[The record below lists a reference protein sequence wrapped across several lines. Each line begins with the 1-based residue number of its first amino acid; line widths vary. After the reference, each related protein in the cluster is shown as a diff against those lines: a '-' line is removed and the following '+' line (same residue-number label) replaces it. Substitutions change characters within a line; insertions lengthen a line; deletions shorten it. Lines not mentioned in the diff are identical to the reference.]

1 MVFSYL
7 SHRRTCRDKQQ
18 ERAERIAS
26 LPPIYHEP
34 LTLHDK
40 EILSQSV
47 SSLVAA
53 VQTSSL
59 SPSDILVAYSKKA
72 LQAHA
77 QTNCLTEVMIA
88 SAENWAITANR
99 SGPLAGV
106 PVSLKDLVSVKG
118 WDSSMGY
125 SALVG
130 KPMAADGALVRL
142 LRDAGAVPYVKTNVP
157 MTMLSLE
164 STNDVFGSTEN
175 PHKKGYSAGGSS
187 SGEVALLALGA
198 ARLGVGTDVAGSV
211 RAPAHYSGVYSIKA
225 SMYRFLKQGSAS
237 SMPGQEGIPATHS
250 PMTKTLEDLETFW
263 RAVFQ
268 MKPWNYDYSVTKI
281 FFECECYWANGNRWG
296 VLWDDGVVAPS
307 PACARALKMVTTLLE
322 KNGHEVVSLKCPSPY
337 EGLQIASQLLLAD
350 GGKTASKNHHT
361 FESNDAGMAS
371 AFRGLRLP
379 YFVMKLYAWYYRYI
393 RRDYIYAG
401 LIDGFYEKT
410 VSEFYALIARR
421 EDYRSRWFKVWREAE
436 VESRQGDQGV
446 DFILTVPNG
455 LPAVPHGGMRHGW
468 KACGY
473 TFLFNLLDYS
483 AGVMPITHVD
493 GTTDALPHTFRPRNA
508 IERANYQMYDAKAMD
523 GLPVGVQIVG
533 RRLEE
538 EHVLEGMK
546 LIERLM
552 REAGGGYVGL
562 PL

>member
-1 MVFSYL
+1 MLFSYL
-7 SHRRTCRDKQQ
+7 SHRRACRDKQQ

-26 LPPIYHEP
+26 LKPIYHEP
-34 LTLHDK
+34 LTSQDK
-40 EILSQSV
+40 EILSRSV
-47 SSLVAA
+47 SSLVAS

-59 SPSDILVAYSKKA
+59 KA

-88 SAENWAITANR
+88 SAENWAKTANR

-142 LRDAGAVPYVKTNVP
+142 LRDAGAVPYVKTN
-157 MTMLSLE
+157 
-164 STNDVFGSTEN
+164 STNDVFGSTDN
-175 PHKKGYSAGGSS
+175 PHKKGYTSGGSS
-187 SGEVALLALGA
+187 AGEAVLLALGA
-198 ARLGVGTDVAGSV
+198 ARLAIGTDVAGSV
-211 RAPAHYSGVYSIKA
+211 RAPAHFSGVYSIKS

-237 SMPGQEGIPATHS
+237 SMPGQEGVPATHS
-250 PMTKTLEDLETFW
+250 PMTRTLEDLETFW

-268 MKPWNYDYSVTKI
+268 MKPWNYDYSVLRIPWRDVKLPEDHPI
-281 FFECECYWANGNRWG
+281 RWG
-296 VLWDDGVVAPS
+296 VLWDDGVVKPS
-307 PACARALKMVTTLLE
+307 PACARALKTVTAILE
-322 KNGHEVVSLKCPSPY
+322 KNGHEVVTLKCPSPY

-350 GGKTASKNHHT
+350 GGKTASKNHRV
-361 FESNDAGMAS
+361 FESNDAGMTS
-371 AFRGLRLP
+371 AFRGFRLP

-393 RRDYIYAG
+393 RRDPIYAG
-401 LIDGFYEKT
+401 LIDTHYEKT
-410 VSEFYALIARR
+410 MPEFYALIARR
-421 EDYRSRWFKVWREAE
+421 EGLSFSL
-436 VESRQGDQGV
+436 VEGRQGDEGV
-446 DFILTVPNG
+446 DFILTVPNS

-493 GTTDALPHTFRPRNA
+493 ATADALPRTFRPRNA
-508 IERANYQMYDAKAMD
+508 IERNYYRMYDASAME

-538 EHVLEGMK
+538 ERVLEGMK

-552 REAGGGYVGL
+552 REAGTGYVGL

>member
-1 MVFSYL
+1 MLFSYL
-7 SHRRTCRDKQQ
+7 SHRRACRDKQR
-18 ERAERIAS
+18 ERAERITS
-26 LPPIYHEP
+26 LKPVYHEP
-34 LTLHDK
+34 LTSQDK
-40 EILSQSV
+40 EILSRSV

-88 SAENWAITANR
+88 SAENWASTANR

-175 PHKKGYSAGGSS
+175 PHKKGYTPGGSS
-187 SGEVALLALGA
+187 AGEAVLLALGA
-198 ARLGVGTDVAGSV
+198 SRLGIGTDGAGSV
-211 RAPAHYSGVYSIKA
+211 RAPAHFSGVYSIKS
-225 SMYRFLKQGSAS
+225 SMYRFMKQGSAS
-237 SMPGQEGIPATHS
+237 SVPGQEGVPATHN
-250 PMTKTLEDLETFW
+250 PMTRTLEDLETFW

-268 MKPWNYDYSVTKI
+268 MKPWNYDYSVLRIPWRDVKLPEDHPI
-281 FFECECYWANGNRWG
+281 RWG
-296 VLWDDGVVAPS
+296 VLWDDGVVTPS
-307 PACARALKMVTTLLE
+307 PACARALKTVTAILE
-322 KNGHEVVSLKCPSPY
+322 KNGHEVVTLKCPSPY

-350 GGKTASKNHHT
+350 GGKTASKNHHA
-361 FESNDAGMAS
+361 FESNDAGMTS

-379 YFVMKLYAWYYRYI
+379 HFVMKLYAWYYRHI
-393 RRDYIYAG
+393 RRDPIYA
-401 LIDGFYEKT
+401 
-410 VSEFYALIARR
+410 EFYALIAQR
-421 EDYRSRWFKVWREAE
+421 EDYRSRWFKVWRAAE
-436 VESRQGDQGV
+436 VEGSQGDEGV
-446 DFILTVPNG
+446 DFILTVPNS

-493 GTTDALPHTFRPRNA
+493 ATADALPITFRPRNA
-508 IERANYQMYDAKAMD
+508 IERNYYRMYDARAME
-523 GLPVGVQIVG
+523 GLPIGVQIVG

-538 EHVLEGMK
+538 ERVLEAMK
-546 LIERLM
+546 LIERLL
-552 REAGGGYVGL
+552 REAGAGYVGL
-562 PL
+562 PF